1 LLVPSVAGSEFRV
14 KKKKKMKRKRAADK
28 RGWKRGRFRAT
39 SSEFGN
45 YNMGHI
51 AFIKTIK
58 KVNVSQRFGGTGKIE
73 LRKNYFFKELL
84 NRLLLKVY

>member
-1 LLVPSVAGSEFRV
+1 MYE
-14 KKKKKMKRKRAADK
+14 DK
-28 RGWKRGRFRAT
+28 RGWKRGRFRAA

-58 KVNVSQRFGGTGKIE
+58 KVNRVKKE
-73 LRKNYFFKELL
+73 LIFKELL
-84 NRLLLKVY
+84 NRLLLKVYDN